1 MKTTVIV
8 TTYNWPEALEKV
20 LQALSVQTIVPDE
33 VIIADDGSSRAVVEK
48 INKTI
53 ESIDNL
59 KIQHVWH
66 EDRGF
71 RAAEIRNRAVGESSG
86 EYLIFID
93 GDSIPC
99 RRFIELHQKNRRK
112 GWFVSGG
119 RILMSKE
126 YTENLLNRGLDEN
139 PCLIKPYVW
148 FTRYLSC
155 HVNKPVRRIIV
166 PQIVSRWWW
175 RRRWEGARTCNL
187 ATWKKDFESVNGFD
201 LEFEGWGYE
210 DSDLVVRLLRKGLLR
225 CHLGIGNPVL
235 HCWHAEK
242 SRARKKM
249 NYRMLT
255 ETICG
260 NRPVRA
266 ASGMKLL

>member
-8 TTYNWPEALEKV
+8 TTYNWPEALDKV
-20 LQALSVQTIVPDE
+20 LQSLSAQTVIPDE
-33 VIIADDGSSRAVVEK
+33 VIIADDGSSSSVIEK
-48 INKTI
+48 INKTV

-59 KIQHVWH
+59 KIRHVWH
-66 EDRGF
+66 EDQGF

-99 RRFIELHQKNRRK
+99 RRFVELHNKNRRK

-119 RILMSKE
+119 RILMSKV
-126 YTENLLNRGLDEN
+126 YTEKLLKGELEEN
-139 PCLIKPYVW
+139 PCSVRSHVW
-148 FTRYLSC
+148 FMRYLSS
-155 HVNKPVRRIIV
+155 HVNKPLRRIIV
-166 PQIVSRWWW
+166 PQLIARWWW
-175 RRRWEGARTCNL
+175 KRRWEGARTCNL
-187 ATWKKDFESVNGFD
+187 AIWKRDFESVNGFD
-201 LEFEGWGYE
+201 LEFSGWGYE
-210 DSDLVVRLLRKGLLR
+210 DSDLVVRLLRKGLSR

-235 HCWHAEK
+235 HCWHPEEP
-242 SRARKKM
+242 RTRRET

-255 ETICG
+255 ESIEG

-266 ASGMKLL
+266 TCGMKLS